1 MLHQYVYAMLTFATL
16 GVLVPFFYY
25 NVFGNAKHGRKI
37 FMGDTGSLTI
47 GMMLC
52 FLSLKLT
59 MCGLDDNTGNVH
71 PMVLAFSPLLVP
83 CCDVVRVYLHR
94 VRNGKNPFLPDKNH
108 IHHKLL
114 AIGLSPRRAMLSLL
128 SMSCA
133 FSAANIL
140 LVPYINNTVLL
151 IADIVIWIGLNL
163 WWDYL
168 RDRK

>member
-1 MLHQYVYAMLTFATL
+1 MII
-16 GVLVPFFYY
+16 P
-25 NVFGNAKHGRKI
+25 
-37 FMGDTGSLTI
+37 
-47 GMMLC
+47 
-52 FLSLKLT
+52 
-59 MCGLDDNTGNVH
+59 
-71 PMVLAFSPLLVP
+71 AF
-83 CCDVVRVYLHR
+83 DVVRVVL
-94 VRNGKNPFLPDKNH
+94 VRIRGGHSPFEPDKNH

-151 IADIVIWIGLNL
+151 IADIVIWVGLNL

>member
-1 MLHQYVYAMLTFATL
+1 MLAVLYGKETESIAQGKASRIAHENLAGTL
-16 GVLVPFFYY
+16 HTAEHVVIEERHNTDIMPYTEGV
-25 NVFGNAKHGRKI
+25 
-37 FMGDTGSLTI
+37 
-47 GMMLC
+47 
-52 FLSLKLT
+52 FLI
-59 MCGLDDNTGNVH
+59 
-71 PMVLAFSPLLVP
+71 AFSTLIIPAF
-83 CCDVVRVYLHR
+83 DVVRVVL
-94 VRNGKNPFLPDKNH
+94 VRIREGHSPFEPDKNH

-114 AIGLSPRRAMLSLL
+114 AIGLSPRRAMQSLL

-151 IADIVIWIGLNL
+151 IADIVIWVGLNL

>member
-1 MLHQYVYAMLTFATL
+1 F
-16 GVLVPFFYY
+16 
-25 NVFGNAKHGRKI
+25 
-37 FMGDTGSLTI
+37 
-47 GMMLC
+47 
-52 FLSLKLT
+52 
-59 MCGLDDNTGNVH
+59 
-71 PMVLAFSPLLVP
+71 
-83 CCDVVRVYLHR
+83 DVVRVVL
-94 VRNGKNPFLPDKNH
+94 VRIREGHSPFEPDKNH

-151 IADIVIWIGLNL
+151 IADIVIWVGLNL

-168 RDRK
+168 RDRKR

>member
-1 MLHQYVYAMLTFATL
+1 
-16 GVLVPFFYY
+16 
-25 NVFGNAKHGRKI
+25 
-37 FMGDTGSLTI
+37 
-47 GMMLC
+47 
-52 FLSLKLT
+52 
-59 MCGLDDNTGNVH
+59 
-71 PMVLAFSPLLVP
+71 
-83 CCDVVRVYLHR
+83 
-94 VRNGKNPFLPDKNH
+94 
-108 IHHKLL
+108 
-114 AIGLSPRRAMLSLL
+114 MLSLL